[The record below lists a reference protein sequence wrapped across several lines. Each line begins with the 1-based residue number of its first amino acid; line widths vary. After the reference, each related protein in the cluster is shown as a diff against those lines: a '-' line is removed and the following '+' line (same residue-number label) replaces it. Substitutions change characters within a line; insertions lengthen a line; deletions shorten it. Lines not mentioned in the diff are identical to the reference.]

1 MMPKRKRAQVS
12 ESESINNELQKVKL
26 VKNDDTEDSIQTES
40 PKSTKSPQNT
50 EAKNS
55 IKSYFKT
62 KKPLKENRKENTS
75 EINEDKPEEKLEVN
89 PTKSQKETPETTSKK
104 PTAEETPESTNK
116 ENEVPEPSSK
126 TSKKSKNM
134 LRFFSWNVNGARA
147 LAKKKEHFAFLQK
160 AAKNPEVQAFGLQ
173 ETKCDGSTFPKE
185 FEGKKLGF
193 NTHFLNSS
201 ATKKGYS
208 GTCVYTCGKKKTG
221 EIKNVVWDWC
231 HKTCSNNFFK
241 KSSC

>member
-1 MMPKRKRAQVS
+1 MPKRKRAQVS

-40 PKSTKSPQNT
+40 PKSTKSPKKT
-50 EAKNS
+50 ESKNS

-62 KKPLKENRKENTS
+62 KKSK
-75 EINEDKPEEKLEVN
+75 DKTEEKSSKINSEN
-89 PTKSQKETPETTSKK
+89 PESNPEKSPKETPQKTPETP
-104 PTAEETPESTNK
+104 PTTEPTPESTDK
-116 ENEVPEPSSK
+116 ENEIPEPSSK
-126 TSKKSKNM
+126 PSKKSKNM

-147 LAKKKEHFAFLQK
+147 LVKKKEHFAFIQK

-208 GTCVYTCGKKKTG
+208 GTCVYTC
-221 EIKNVVWDWC
+221 
-231 HKTCSNNFFK
+231 
-241 KSSC
+241 

>member
-1 MMPKRKRAQVS
+1 
-12 ESESINNELQKVKL
+12 
-26 VKNDDTEDSIQTES
+26 
-40 PKSTKSPQNT
+40 
-50 EAKNS
+50 
-55 IKSYFKT
+55 
-62 KKPLKENRKENTS
+62 
-75 EINEDKPEEKLEVN
+75 
-89 PTKSQKETPETTSKK
+89 
-104 PTAEETPESTNK
+104 
-116 ENEVPEPSSK
+116 
-126 TSKKSKNM
+126 M

-208 GTCVYTCGKKKTG
+208 GTCVYTCGKKTG

-231 HKTCSNNFFK
+231 HKTCSNIFF
-241 KSSC
+241 